1 MSSLFLRIPTTKQV
15 CLELLDCNIVAY
27 NNVGF
32 KTQSML
38 LGRMFYFIE
47 SGKIAEPIYTPEQ
60 AQPGTS
66 NKDFLRDFVGKIL
79 QQAFPNLQA

>member
-1 MSSLFLRIPTTKQV
+1 MAWKVLSN
-15 CLELLDCNIVAY
+15 D
-27 NNVGF
+27 VGF

-38 LGRMFYFIE
+38 LGRMFYFVE
-47 SGKIAEPIYTPEQ
+47 SGKISEPIYTQ
-60 AQPGTS
+60 DAAQPGTS